1 MSARE
6 CPDCGATGS
15 DLHHCVWDGLV
26 CLVCGWEEN
35 PL

>member
-1 MSARE
+1 MSRRICPE
-6 CPDCGATGS
+6 CGD
-15 DLHHCVWDGLV
+15 DNLHHCVWDGWV